1 VPYDTSS
8 LFLERCH
15 SFFLYIVHSIC
26 QITTEMKR
34 TTGACGKKSKGR
46 SRSRSRRV
54 ETTGRRRRRKEEEG
68 GRRKRKEEEEEYAGA
83 LSYHISFVPQQH
95 GR

>member
-1 VPYDTSS
+1 MPYDTSS

-15 SFFLYIVHSIC
+15 SFFLHRVHQEC

-34 TTGACGKKSKGR
+34 TTRACGKRNRDGNRDR
-46 SRSRSRRV
+46 SWSRLV
-54 ETTGRRRRRKEEEG
+54 ETTGGRRRRKEEEE
-68 GRRKRKEEEEEYAGA
+68 KEEEYARA